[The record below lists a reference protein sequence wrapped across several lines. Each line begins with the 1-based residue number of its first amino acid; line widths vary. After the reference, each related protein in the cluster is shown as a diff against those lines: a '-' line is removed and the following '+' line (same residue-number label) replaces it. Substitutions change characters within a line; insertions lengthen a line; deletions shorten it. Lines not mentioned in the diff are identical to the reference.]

1 MTDLIARL
9 RDYSPETQRHVVHE
23 AADALEAKDETI
35 DWMQGLLETC
45 DAALEAQVKEVAAM
59 RAEIAKLTYERDGWK
74 REDEAECKENAALR
88 ELLMEA
94 APMVRSYRRKHERS
108 FEQTSRKLFTEA
120 AEGHAETV
128 GRCDRILT
136 AIDAFR
142 AALKEKP

>member
-1 MTDLIARL
+1 MVKDLVERL
-9 RDYSPETQRHVVHE
+9 RQMTGRHDNE
-23 AADALEAKDETI
+23 AADALEAKDREIERLYRDTAAAI
-35 DWMQGLLETC
+35 D
-45 DAALEAQVKEVAAM
+45 EV
-59 RAEIAKLTYERDGWK
+59 
-74 REDEAECKENAALR
+74 AALR

-142 AALKEKP
+142 AALKGDK